1 MTSKKQTRKPTTVRR
16 KSHTVFETES
26 ELSGRIRVIEDHVE
40 RRLVVAG
47 DTLSVYPLDG
57 NWSRVHK
64 EYWWHALAAVTFP
77 PRPSVLLV
85 GLGGGTQIH
94 LLRRLV
100 RPRRISAIERDP
112 AIVGVAR
119 DWFGL
124 ARVGGLE
131 FLCDEADVV
140 VQSLAAADRRFDFIM
155 EDAAYAELPE
165 RAVPLARALAGRVAP
180 GGSLV
185 LNRHHR
191 SDATALT
198 KEMRARFE
206 EVTVRRVRREGEN
219 ALVICAR
226 PLSELPV

>member
-1 MTSKKQTRKPTTVRR
+1 MTEKRKRTGVRR

-26 ELSGRIRVIEDHVE
+26 VLSGRIRVVEDHVE
-40 RRLVVAG
+40 RRLAVGG

-64 EYWWHALAAVTFP
+64 DYWWHALVSVTFT

-112 AIVGVAR
+112 VIVRVAH

-124 ARVGGLE
+124 ARVGGL
-131 FLCDEADVV
+131 
-140 VQSLAAADRRFDFIM
+140 
-155 EDAAYAELPE
+155 
-165 RAVPLARALAGRVAP
+165 
-180 GGSLV
+180 
-185 LNRHHR
+185 
-191 SDATALT
+191 
-198 KEMRARFE
+198 
-206 EVTVRRVRREGEN
+206 
-219 ALVICAR
+219 
-226 PLSELPV
+226 

>member
-1 MTSKKQTRKPTTVRR
+1 
-16 KSHTVFETES
+16 VFETES
-26 ELSGRIRVIEDHVE
+26 ELSGRIRVVEDHVE
-40 RRLVVAG
+40 RRLVVGG

-57 NWSRVHK
+57 NWTRVHK
-64 EYWWHALAAVTFP
+64 EYWWHALVAVPFP

-85 GLGGGTQIH
+85 GLGGGTQVH

-112 AIVGVAR
+112 TIGRVAR

-124 ARVGGLE
+124 AHIGGVE
-131 FLCDEADVV
+131 FLCEDAEVV
-140 VQSLAAADRRFDFIM
+140 VHSLAAAGQRFDFIM
-155 EDAAYAELPE
+155 EDAAYAETPE
-165 RAVPLARALAGRVAP
+165 RALPLARALAERVSP
-180 GGSLV
+180 DGTLV

-206 EVTVRRVRREGEN
+206 AVTVRRVRREGEN
-219 ALVICAR
+219 ALVICSR
-226 PLSELPV
+226 PLERS